1 MGSAEESH
9 PQETETLIQEL
20 RDMGVKIKR
29 PIEESLAYEPSVE
42 SGKPGTV
49 IISQGASYS
58 AWLHEVQHAKDD
70 CNDGWLGYRVFL
82 NPQKCRQR
90 EIDAYQL
97 EIDLAN
103 SIGRKDIAKRL
114 EELRDDEIKKYIG

>member
-1 MGSAEESH
+1 
-9 PQETETLIQEL
+9 
-20 RDMGVKIKR
+20 MGVRLKR
-29 PIEESLAYEPSVE
+29 PKEESLAYEPNVV

-49 IISQGASYS
+49 IVSQGASYS

-70 CNDGWLGYRVFL
+70 CYDGWLGYRVFQ
-82 NPQKCRQR
+82 NPKKCAQR
-90 EIDAYQL
+90 EIKAYQL

-114 EELRDDEIKKYIG
+114 EELRDDEIKKYIY